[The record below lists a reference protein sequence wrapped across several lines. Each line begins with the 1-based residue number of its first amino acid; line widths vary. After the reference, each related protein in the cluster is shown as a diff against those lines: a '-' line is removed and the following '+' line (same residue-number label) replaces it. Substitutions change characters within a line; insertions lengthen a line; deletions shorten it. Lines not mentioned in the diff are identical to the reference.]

1 MSQKQYALFDD
12 RFLESFAGSSIMGD
26 PKISIIELIA
36 NAWDAG
42 ATEVIIKWPE
52 NDGDE
57 FSIKDN
63 GHGMTESQFQKRFRT
78 LAYNRI
84 REQGTSAE
92 IPPDHKNKI
101 ALRPTF
107 GRNGKGRL
115 GGFAFGEHYLVNT
128 SRDGQKVSY
137 KVSRD
142 LTHSLAF
149 QKIGDGK
156 PILTHGTEI
165 IIANAIQT
173 GISAEDARKEIGMRF
188 LTDPNFKVSLN
199 GVEIS
204 FADIPDEHMHEINVL
219 VDGVGTIKILMIDV
233 QATDKTT
240 QQHGIAWHVKRRLV
254 GECTWKGSGSEHLI
268 DGRRAAA
275 KRFIFIVQADA
286 LEDSVAPDWTA
297 FLQTDPKWKKA
308 SAAVHD
314 TIKSQLLNY
323 SKTQRE
329 ETFQSVEDANRTALS
344 KMGIVSREKWEKF
357 IKNIQEECP
366 SINTDDLE
374 KVGRL
379 LANLE
384 NTESKYSLIHALA
397 TATEEEL
404 ENLTEIL
411 GKWDID
417 LAKIVLD
424 EIEYRTTLL
433 ENLQS
438 KVLSHLTDEVQ
449 ELQPLFHRGLWIFGP
464 EYETIEYTSN
474 QGMTAVIQELFGV
487 PHEQGSRNRP
497 DFAILPDGTVGLYGL
512 SKYDDQGAEIG
523 IDRLTI
529 VELKKPGIPIS
540 DEQKSQA
547 WKYVSELI
555 KKGLI
560 RSYTHVICFVLG
572 SEIIPHEAEPRTELS
587 GRVLIQPLDY
597 DTVIRRAKSRLLN
610 LHEKIKKSPFLQETR
625 ARMYMAEKSQL
636 SLFQ

>member
-12 RFLESFAGSSIMGD
+12 RFLESFAGTSIMGD

-36 NAWDAG
+36 NSWDSG
-42 ATEVIIKWPE
+42 ATEVIIQWPE
-52 NDGDE
+52 NDGDV
-57 FSIKDN
+57 FSVKDN

-78 LAYNRI
+78 LAYNRV
-84 REQGTSAE
+84 REQGATAE
-92 IPPDHKNKI
+92 IPPDHKDKI
-101 ALRPTF
+101 AVRPTF

-115 GGFAFGEHYLVNT
+115 AAFAFGEQYIVNT
-128 SRDGQKVSY
+128 SRDGTEISY
-137 KVSRD
+137 KVSKD

-156 PILTHGTEI
+156 PNSKHGTEI
-165 IIANAIQT
+165 VINNALQT
-173 GISAEDARKEIGMRF
+173 SISADDARKEIGMRF
-188 LTDPNFKVSLN
+188 LTDPNFKVILN
-199 GVEIS
+199 GIEIS
-204 FADIPDEHMHEINVL
+204 FADIPDEHIHEINVI

-275 KRFIFIVQADA
+275 KRFIFIVQADVF
-286 LEDSVAPDWTA
+286 EDAVTPDWTT
-297 FLQTDPKWKKA
+297 FLQSDPKWKKA
-308 SAAVHD
+308 SSAVYD
-314 TIKSQLLNY
+314 TIRAHLLEY
-323 SKTQRE
+323 SKAQRD
-329 ETFQSVEDANRTALS
+329 ETFQSVQEANKTALT
-344 KMGIVSREKWEKF
+344 KMGIVPREKWEKF
-357 IKNIQEECP
+357 IKNVQEECP
-366 SINTDDLE
+366 SISSDDLE

-384 NTESKYSLIHALA
+384 NTESKYSLIHILA
-397 TATEEEL
+397 NATDEEL
-404 ENLTEIL
+404 ENLTDIL
-411 GKWDID
+411 SKWDID

-433 ENLQS
+433 EKLQS
-438 KVLSHLTDEVQ
+438 KVLSHITDEVQ

-474 QGMTAVIQELFGV
+474 QGMTAVIQELFGISR
-487 PHEQGSRNRP
+487 EQGSRNRP

-529 VELKKPGIPIS
+529 VELKKPGIAIS

-560 RSYTHVICFVLG
+560 KPYTRVVCFVLG
-572 SEIIPHEAEPRTELS
+572 SEINPNDAELRTELN
-587 GRVLIQPLDY
+587 GRVQIQPLDY
-597 DTVIRRAKSRLLN
+597 DTVVRRAKSRLLN
-610 LHEKIKKSPFLQETR
+610 LHEKIKASPFLQETR
-625 ARMYMAEKSQL
+625 ARMYLLEKSQKE
-636 SLFQ
+636 LFG